1 MVLLFSPANV
11 ITMINIYKQLSICLK
26 KDYVW
31 ALYLLNMIEGSLVCQ
46 STLISCSSVR
56 SVMNILRRW
65 THSFMYSNVN
75 NLKNLHVANLPNY
88 GNNYY
93 QNVKMLAKRKSN
105 KKVERPK
112 TPCLGKIPTQ
122 ATPMLM
128 TQVKYLTLPST
139 PKGATIYE
147 YPSHHESYAVASH
160 RPRSF
165 IQTLYGEGTTV
176 SHSQWKMFLHPEF
189 WSDVLI

>member
-1 MVLLFSPANV
+1 
-11 ITMINIYKQLSICLK
+11 
-26 KDYVW
+26 
-31 ALYLLNMIEGSLVCQ
+31 
-46 STLISCSSVR
+46 
-56 SVMNILRRW
+56 
-65 THSFMYSNVN
+65 MYSNVN

-93 QNVKMLAKRKSN
+93 QNVKISAKEKTT

-147 YPSHHESYAVASH
+147 YPSHHESYAVASPAPGH
-160 RPRSF
+160 SF
-165 IQTLYGEGTTV
+165 RHYTEKELPFPIPDEKCFYTLN
-176 SHSQWKMFLHPEF
+176 
-189 WSDVLI
+189 SDLMSLYSILFQCISNGS